1 MKKKLCFQGSTIEY
15 ELTRKKV
22 KNLNLRLRSDG
33 TVAVSAPWLVPQWQ
47 IDRFVLK
54 NAARILEKLEIQQ
67 RRAELIS
74 CDEQS
79 LILRGRKVDIVC
91 TAGSRNSAAFDGECV
106 KLSLRDLRDSEAR
119 QRALDRLCRELA
131 IEWITESSERIFPIF
146 QWAGVKKPELKFR
159 KMKSR
164 WGSCRHEKA
173 FLSFNTAL
181 AHVPAECVDYVV
193 MHEYC
198 HFIRPDHSPAFHELM
213 TSLMPDWKARKK
225 ILEKYSSLL

>member
-33 TVAVSAPWLVPQWQ
+33 TVAVSAPWLVPQRQ

-67 RRAELIS
+67 RQAES
-74 CDEQS
+74 VSTDGSS
-79 LILRGRKVDIVC
+79 LFLRGRRVEVFC
-91 TAGSRNSAAFDGECV
+91 TPGGRNHAQFDVERV
-106 KLSLRDLRDSEAR
+106 ILTLKDFRDAEAR
-119 QRALDRLCRELA
+119 QRALDRLIRELA
-131 IEWITESSERIFPIF
+131 TEWITESSERIYPIF
-146 QWAGVKKPELKFR
+146 QAAGIKKPELKFR
-159 KMKSR
+159 RMKSR
-164 WGSCRHEKA
+164 WGSCRYEKA
-173 FLSFNTAL
+173 SLSFNTAL

-225 ILEKYSSLL
+225 TLEKYSSLL